1 MCNEKQVGMSNPLN
15 EEQIIDMAKAGDRN
29 AQAQLVLKYEK
40 KIYNLALRMMRDP
53 EDAEDVMQ
61 ETFLTA
67 LRKLHS
73 FEGRSRIFT
82 WLYRIAMNIS
92 LQKLRDNKKFD
103 ASVRLNDP
111 DFESL
116 HGRQLS
122 EWPAYTRNMLSD
134 SEFRDLLDQAIRA
147 LPPIYRSV
155 FILRDIEGLS
165 TEETRKLLDLS
176 DSNVKVRLM
185 RARFFLREKLEDYF
199 REHPQS

>member
-1 MCNEKQVGMSNPLN
+1 MSNPLN
-15 EEQIIDMAKAGDRN
+15 EEQLIDMAKAGDRK
-29 AQAQLVLKYEK
+29 AQAQLVLRYEK

-53 EDAEDVMQ
+53 EDAEDVLQ

-67 LRKLHS
+67 LRKLDG
-73 FEGRSRIFT
+73 FEGRSKFFT
-82 WLYRIAMNIS
+82 WLYRISMNIS

-103 ASVRLNDP
+103 ANVRLNDP

-116 HGRQLS
+116 HGRHLS

-199 REHPQS
+199 REHPQV

>member
-1 MCNEKQVGMSNPLN
+1 MSNITN
-15 EEQIIDMAKAGDRN
+15 EEALIQKAKAGDKK
-29 AQAQLVLKYEK
+29 AQAQLVLQYENR
-40 KIYNLALRMMRDP
+40 IYNLALRMMRDP
-53 EDAEDVMQ
+53 EDAEDVLQ

-67 LRKLHS
+67 LRKLDS
-73 FEGRSRIFT
+73 FEGRSKFFT

-103 ASVRLNDP
+103 SNVRLTDP
-111 DFESL
+111 DFESMFGK
-116 HGRQLS
+116 HLS
-122 EWPAYTRNMLSD
+122 EWPSYTKNMLSD
-134 SEFRDLLDQAIRA
+134 HEFRDLLDQAIRA

-199 REHPQS
+199 KEHPQA